1 MCTPQRSAIVP
12 LFPIV
17 IKAPD
22 HKYSMHPLFPA
33 GTESCLFRKTV
44 FSQAATHSH
53 RERQTLQP
61 SLGKCLW
68 NSQTR
73 ASFTE
78 THVSAEPPV
87 QMSDFCRSLPEARR
101 AHNELFLVLIINIGG
116 EREED
121 ENVAPAKRQLPSIPY
136 IPT

>member
-1 MCTPQRSAIVP
+1 
-12 LFPIV
+12 
-17 IKAPD
+17 
-22 HKYSMHPLFPA
+22 MHPLFPA

-78 THVSAEPPV
+78 THVSAEPPA